1 MKSEHIPEP
10 VHFERMPGHLIRRL
24 HQVQVALFAQA
35 AGDIDLPPV
44 QFAALAYAQAHPLTD
59 QASLARAIAYDPVTI
74 GGVLTRLEFK
84 AWIER
89 VPSPTDKRARLVRAT
104 PAGEH
109 VLAQMHQRVEKAQ
122 TELLQPFNAQ
132 QKVLF
137 MDLLQTLLKAHRF
150 TPES

>member
-1 MKSEHIPEP
+1 MNTEQFAAPI
-10 VHFERMPGHLIRRL
+10 HFERMPGHLIRRL

-35 AGDIDLPPV
+35 AGEIDLSPV

-74 GGVLTRLEFK
+74 GGVLTRLESK

-104 PAGEH
+104 ATGTQ
-109 VLAQMHQRVEKAQ
+109 VLAQMRQRVERVQNELMQPLTTGQQAQ
-122 TELLQPFNAQ
+122 FL
-132 QKVLF
+132 
-137 MDLLQTLLKAHRF
+137 DLLQTLLKAHRAI
-150 TPES
+150 PES